1 MAVCRVDNSTEIGK
15 LDTKLRKEKLE
26 NLENFT
32 VFLNLNLKRN
42 SLLSFS
48 QFCKKNVF
56 GAFYGRIDL
65 KNILHEELICSLKFE
80 CNFGVGL
87 ALF

>member
-1 MAVCRVDNSTEIGK
+1 MVFF
-15 LDTKLRKEKLE
+15 LFH
-26 NLENFT
+26 NF
-32 VFLNLNLKRN
+32 V
-42 SLLSFS
+42 
-48 QFCKKNVF
+48 KNVF
-56 GAFYGRIDL
+56 GAFYGRIDW

>member
-1 MAVCRVDNSTEIGK
+1 MVSSSCRVDNSTEIGK

-26 NLENFT
+26 NLGNFT
-32 VFLNLNLKRN
+32 VFLNLKRT
-42 SLLSFS
+42 FS